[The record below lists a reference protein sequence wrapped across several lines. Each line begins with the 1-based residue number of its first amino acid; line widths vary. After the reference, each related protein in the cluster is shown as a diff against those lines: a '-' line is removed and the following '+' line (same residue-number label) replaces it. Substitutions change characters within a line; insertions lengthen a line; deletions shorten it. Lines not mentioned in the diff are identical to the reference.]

1 MGRWIGGVF
10 GNTVGSDT
18 PIQTTT
24 GVFSSADQY
33 YMKQEGGWALVDGST
48 VELAAPSAKAIYD
61 LGSDYQ
67 GASANGYYWLDPGG
81 TGNYKQQ
88 YYCRMDHGG
97 GWVAVAFIM
106 REEFGA
112 DNQYALSTANNR
124 GTYPASSPYIVPAIA
139 TKCHN
144 DAISPFEGTYDGNY
158 WMWFDHWS
166 YTGSYPDT
174 ANSNTNWPAPN
185 ATVATGHDGSAPTAA
200 SGYANESDF
209 FKHTRSLSGAFA
221 GAGGNGTMLFG
232 NGVSSH
238 TNVAQHNWD
247 NNGGKRFAD
256 VNKNDRNMD
265 SSQSQVYDFVDAAY
279 TSSATAYSTLCD
291 DDATGPYQMARDYNC
306 YHQYLIIYV
315 R

>member
-10 GNTVGSDT
+10 GNTFGSDT
-18 PIQTTT
+18 NVHTTT
-24 GVFSSADQY
+24 GVFSASDQY
-33 YMKQEGGWALVDGST
+33 YMKQEGGWNLVDGST
-48 VELAAPSAKAIYD
+48 ESLAAPSAKAIYD
-61 LGSDYQ
+61 IGPNYQ

-97 GWVAVAFIM
+97 AWVAVAFIM
-106 REEFGA
+106 REERGA
-112 DNQYALSTANNR
+112 DNSYPLSTPDSR
-124 GTYPASSPYIVPAIA
+124 GTYPSSSPYVVPSIG
-139 TKCHN
+139 TKIHN
-144 DAISPFEGTYDGNY
+144 DAIVGLQDKYDGNY

-166 YTGSYPDT
+166 YTGSYPNT
-174 ANSNTNWPAPN
+174 ANSNTNWPAHN
-185 ATVATGHDGSAPTAA
+185 TTVATGHDGSAPTAA
-200 SGYANESDF
+200 SGMANESDF

-221 GAGGNGTMLFG
+221 GGGNTSTMLFG

-238 TNVAQHNWD
+238 TNVAQYNWD
-247 NNGGKRFAD
+247 NQVKRFSD
-256 VNKNDRNMD
+256 VNRGDRNMD

-291 DDATGPYQMARDYNC
+291 DEAVGPYQMARDYNC